1 MTVQCSSS
9 LGMKRVYEEA
19 FGRGPSTSSSD
30 ESQLHINVMF
40 LCEEWVSSK
49 GGLPTFNRE
58 FAVNLAKTSGDKIK
72 VHCYVSQ
79 SNESDR
85 EDARKNGVNLIT
97 AKTIPGASDPLGW
110 LKFPPPELPHPDIV
124 IGHGRK
130 FGTPAHCIVRT
141 TNCKWVQF
149 VHVYCEDLGK
159 YKQSEETRNSVTD
172 TIEDNEKKH
181 KVEVELGKAADAVV
195 AVGSRLQQKYSRCLP
210 GKEVQ
215 VITPGILEKFSVLSD
230 QKLDKATSSPEEFN
244 VFVFGRGTY
253 EDLSLK
259 GYDIIAD
266 AIGSLGERFKMTF
279 VGSPEGQHRI
289 IEDWFLQNTKIT
301 RKQVTIRS
309 YCDQEELK
317 MMFHEADLVALPSR
331 TEGFGL
337 VALEAISASVPVLV
351 TSESGIAKALEKV
364 DGGDSVI
371 VKSEDPEE
379 WSQKIKQLS
388 EQKPGERHGT
398 AICLRENYNKT
409 YPWNT
414 QCEKFKEM
422 IQNLTD
428 KRSHSD
434 GLRRMCKLQLGC

>member
-1 MTVQCSSS
+1 M
-9 LGMKRVYEEA
+9 
-19 FGRGPSTSSSD
+19 
-30 ESQLHINVMF
+30 
-40 LCEEWVSSK
+40 
-49 GGLPTFNRE
+49 
-58 FAVNLAKTSGDKIK
+58 
-72 VHCYVSQ
+72 
-79 SNESDR
+79 
-85 EDARKNGVNLIT
+85 
-97 AKTIPGASDPLGW
+97 
-110 LKFPPPELPHPDIV
+110 
-124 IGHGRK
+124 
-130 FGTPAHCIVRT
+130 
-141 TNCKWVQF
+141 
-149 VHVYCEDLGK
+149 
-159 YKQSEETRNSVTD
+159 
-172 TIEDNEKKH
+172 
-181 KVEVELGKAADAVV
+181 
-195 AVGSRLQQKYSRCLP
+195 
-210 GKEVQ
+210 
-215 VITPGILEKFSVLSD
+215 EKFSVLSD
-230 QKLDKATSSPEEFN
+230 QKLDKAPEEFN